1 MVPAVII
8 TLESL
13 PLTTNGKVDR
23 AKLPAPPSV
32 SLVEVGSYA
41 PPSTAQ
47 EKLFADIVMEV
58 LRVDRVGVT
67 DNLFQLGADSLHI
80 FQMASRA
87 VKAGLQITPRMLL
100 QLRTIKA
107 VLTELNKSEAATT
120 KKPSAIVPVAREK
133 YRVSANAK

>member
-1 MVPAVII
+1 VVV

-13 PLTTNGKVDR
+13 PLTPNGKVDR
-23 AKLPAPPSV
+23 AKLPSPPSAD
-32 SLVEVGSYA
+32 LVEPGNYT
-41 PPSTAQ
+41 PPSTPQ
-47 EKLFADIVMEV
+47 EKIFANIVMEV

-87 VKAGLQITPRMLL
+87 VKAGLQITPRMVL

-107 VLTELNKSEAATT
+107 VLAELNRFEPTAT
-120 KKPSAIVPVAREK
+120 KKPSAILPVAREK
-133 YRVSANAK
+133 YRVSANA